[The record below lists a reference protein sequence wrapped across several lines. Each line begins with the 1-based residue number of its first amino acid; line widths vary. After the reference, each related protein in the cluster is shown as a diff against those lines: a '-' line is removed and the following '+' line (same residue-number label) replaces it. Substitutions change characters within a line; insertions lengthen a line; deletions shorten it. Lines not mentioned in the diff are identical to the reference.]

1 MSAWTSALLQNA
13 RKKIKTPKTFL
24 DSNLKVFVRV
34 AANAAIPMGK
44 LAPLVKAEPGHEMC
58 HLAF

>member
-1 MSAWTSALLQNA
+1 MFA
-13 RKKIKTPKTFL
+13 KKLKTPKTFL
-24 DSNLKVFVRV
+24 HSNLKVFVRV
-34 AANAAIPMGK
+34 ATNAAIPMGE